1 LKINDVGEAL
11 ESVCLPLMVLG
22 REGRLVQ
29 TNASFR
35 AAFCRGSDPGA
46 CSLGKIGNG
55 VFSGSAFAH
64 FLEEIRSR
72 GSALSRITTGNR
84 TFEAWGSLLS
94 GGDEEKL
101 LIALSNVSER
111 PSEEARAER
120 LNRQLGII
128 LDILRSTTS
137 SSSLHDTL
145 TAVVQK
151 TVELLDFDAGAVY
164 LSDKKRVFAD
174 LRARY
179 GLYTLYFPESVDLV
193 MAAPEVLAVF
203 HQGRPD
209 YSETYLE
216 VDHEEGELGVYSR
229 AIVPVSVPDGTVLGA
244 LAIASSDF
252 HCFTPLEQ
260 ETLEAIGREVGGV
273 IHKAALAEEL
283 AAAKAEAEFYLD
295 VMIHDINNANNV
307 AMGYLDLLRDC
318 LSGEQGTL
326 ADRCMQGIRQSSGII
341 EEVRILRTRSG
352 GETVLIPV
360 SLDRVIPAV
369 IVQMPGV
376 AIAYEEK
383 PAAVFADDLLGQVF
397 VNLIGNSVKF
407 GGPGVQITV
416 TVREEGDEVRVCI
429 ADNGPGIPD
438 NLKEKVFER
447 FYRSD
452 PSKPGRGMG
461 LFIAAM
467 LVKRYGGE
475 IRAEDRVFGRPE
487 EGAAFCVTLRKA
499 AP

>member
-1 LKINDVGEAL
+1 MKINDVGEAL

-46 CSLGKIGNG
+46 CRLGEIGG
-55 VFSGSAFAH
+55 GILSDQAIAEFID
-64 FLEEIRSR
+64 EIRAR

-111 PSEEARAER
+111 PSEEDRAER
-120 LNRQLGII
+120 LNLQLGIV

-145 TAVVQK
+145 TSVVQK
-151 TVELLDFDAGAVY
+151 TVELLDFDAGAIY
-164 LSDKKRVFAD
+164 LSDKKRVSAN

-179 GLYTLYFPESVDLV
+179 GLYTLYFPESVDLAI
-193 MAAPEVLAVF
+193 AAPEMLAVF

-209 YSETYLE
+209 YSEAYLE
-216 VDHEEGELGVYSR
+216 VAHEEGELGVYSR

-252 HCFTPLEQ
+252 HPFTPIEQ
-260 ETLEAIGREVGGV
+260 ESLETIGREVGGV

-307 AMGYLDLLRDC
+307 AMGYLDLLREEI
-318 LSGEQGTL
+318 SGEQRTF
-326 ADRCMQGIRQSSGII
+326 ADRCLQGIRQSSGII
-341 EEVRILRTRSG
+341 EEVRILRTCRG
-352 GETVLIPV
+352 GGPTLIPV
-360 SLDRVIPAV
+360 SLDRVIATA
-369 IVQMPGV
+369 IAQMPGV
-376 AIAYEEK
+376 AIAYDGTD
-383 PAAVFADDLLGQVF
+383 ATVLADDLLGQVF

-407 GGPGVQITV
+407 GGPDVSITV
-416 TVREEGDEVRVCI
+416 SVRDEDEAVGICI
-429 ADNGPGIPD
+429 ADNGPGVPD
-438 NLKEKVFER
+438 HQKEKVFER
-447 FYRSD
+447 FFRSD

-467 LVKRYGGE
+467 LAKRYGGA
-475 IRAEDRVFGRPE
+475 IRVGDRVPGRSE
-487 EGAAFCVTLRKA
+487 EGAAFCFTLKKVVS
-499 AP
+499 